1 MSIKQVKEEVSDED
15 KKREEKK
22 EKDKLLTKKE

>member
-22 EKDKLLTKKE
+22 EKDKLLTRKE